1 MSGTAVIIPYFQRKP
16 GMLVDAIRSVL
27 AQEGAGPVTIV
38 VCDDGSPVPADMD
51 LATLEADE
59 REHVILVQQ
68 RNRGAGAARNAAL
81 DALPQGIEWIAYL
94 DSDDRW
100 EPQHLARSIAAL
112 REGYDLCFA
121 DALREPQTLTHFQ
134 AAKLDPANH
143 QHIGTLPDLFRFT
156 GDFMTLNL
164 ELSPVSISTV
174 VVRFETLG
182 DLRFREMVFED
193 LMYWFEIAQRP
204 VRVAFDATLQVHY
217 GHGGITL
224 AESWKSQ
231 NVLRTIFLYHKI
243 FMQVLRRFVLTKP
256 QRRILI
262 ARIADNRRSFSIT
275 ALALLRNHQTTAFRV
290 MADFVALDARLC
302 IALPI
307 VVAAD
312 LAKRL
317 RDRRSI
323 AAT

>member
-51 LATLEADE
+51 LATLEADK

-121 DALREPQTLTHFQ
+121 DALREPQTLTYFQ

-164 ELSPVSISTV
+164 ELSPVSS
-174 VVRFETLG
+174 
-182 DLRFREMVFED
+182 
-193 LMYWFEIAQRP
+193 
-204 VRVAFDATLQVHY
+204 
-217 GHGGITL
+217 
-224 AESWKSQ
+224 
-231 NVLRTIFLYHKI
+231 
-243 FMQVLRRFVLTKP
+243 
-256 QRRILI
+256 
-262 ARIADNRRSFSIT
+262 
-275 ALALLRNHQTTAFRV
+275 
-290 MADFVALDARLC
+290 
-302 IALPI
+302 LP
-307 VVAAD
+307 
-312 LAKRL
+312 
-317 RDRRSI
+317 
-323 AAT
+323 